1 MSNKNKQYGLLKS
14 TLYYQQLPIQ
24 KKNTIVEIIEDKG
37 DFFNIEIEDGYR
49 VDAPKQIIEII
60 VSLEQQLN

>member
-14 TLYYQQLPIQ
+14 TLYYQSLPIQ

>member
-1 MSNKNKQYGLLKS
+1 MLK
-14 TLYYQQLPIQ
+14 
-24 KKNTIVEIIEDKG
+24 KRIIEDKG